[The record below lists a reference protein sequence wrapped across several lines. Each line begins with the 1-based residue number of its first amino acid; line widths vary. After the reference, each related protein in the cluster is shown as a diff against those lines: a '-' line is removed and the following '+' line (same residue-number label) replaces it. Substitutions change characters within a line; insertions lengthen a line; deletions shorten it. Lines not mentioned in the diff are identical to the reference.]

1 MVDISKQQLIDRL
14 VLALTELQSTS
25 EMADQTI
32 SESLGLNRTDA
43 RCVGYLI
50 THGPMTVGE
59 LAEFTGV
66 KPGALTFA
74 VDRLRKTG
82 YARRRNDP
90 ADRRKVIVEA
100 ADKALRIAETAWRE
114 TSDETEADLR
124 EYTSEQLEFLTEFL
138 RKQVELQRRHAD
150 RIRKGAW
157 NEDAPD
163 KRPNGTAPAEPASEN
178 SHSGS

>member
-1 MVDISKQQLIDRL
+1 MVDTPKQELIDHL
-14 VLALTELQSTS
+14 ILALTELQSTS

-59 LAEFTGV
+59 LSELTGI

-74 VDRLRKTG
+74 VDRLEKTG
-82 YARRRNDP
+82 YAQRRNDP
-90 ADRRKVIVEA
+90 TDRRRVIVEA
-100 ADKALRIAETAWRE
+100 ADKALRIAETAWRA
-114 TSDETEADLR
+114 TSDETESYLR
-124 EYTSEQLEFLTEFL
+124 EYTPEQLEFLTDFL
-138 RKQVELQRRHAD
+138 RKQVKLQRRHAD

-157 NEDAPD
+157 SKASTGTS
-163 KRPNGTAPAEPASEN
+163 PNGTVPVRPTSQDRTDR
-178 SHSGS
+178 S

>member
-1 MVDISKQQLIDRL
+1 
-14 VLALTELQSTS
+14 
-25 EMADQTI
+25 
-32 SESLGLNRTDA
+32 
-43 RCVGYLI
+43 
-50 THGPMTVGE
+50 PVGE
-59 LAEFTGV
+59 RADFTGV

-124 EYTSEQLEFLTEFL
+124 EYTSEQLEVLTEFL

-163 KRPNGTAPAEPASEN
+163 KLPNGTAPEEAAPQPR
-178 SHSGS
+178 HGGPCR